1 MRCDEFMRESNLP
14 SNDRDVPGLE
24 QHLAECPACAR
35 WSQQFPTFNRLW
47 DITRPSEPS
56 PESWDRLWSSVTAR
70 LEHAEHVGAA
80 HTRSG
85 NPGTFVDDRDPQHSS
100 PFVLSW
106 RHVAAIGLVGLAQA
120 AALLLAVNLFWNPG
134 SKNIQPRTL
143 PAVPAV
149 VQRTVPSLDS
159 VVDVEWGQV
168 VLIRTDGPEVKIT
181 DLTALEPSNGEDP
194 WYDFYNRV
202 ESASAV
208 VAMTE

>member
-1 MRCDEFMRESNLP
+1 MRSTLGP
-14 SNDRDVPGLE
+14 LTPGL
-24 QHLAECPACAR
+24 AIPAPLLTIEILSTPR
-35 WSQQFPTFNRLW
+35 RLFFPGVMLRRLDWSGWP
-47 DITRPSEPS
+47 RP
-56 PESWDRLWSSVTAR
+56 L
-70 LEHAEHVGAA
+70 
-80 HTRSG
+80 
-85 NPGTFVDDRDPQHSS
+85 
-100 PFVLSW
+100 
-106 RHVAAIGLVGLAQA
+106 
-120 AALLLAVNLFWNPG
+120 LLLAVNLFWNPG